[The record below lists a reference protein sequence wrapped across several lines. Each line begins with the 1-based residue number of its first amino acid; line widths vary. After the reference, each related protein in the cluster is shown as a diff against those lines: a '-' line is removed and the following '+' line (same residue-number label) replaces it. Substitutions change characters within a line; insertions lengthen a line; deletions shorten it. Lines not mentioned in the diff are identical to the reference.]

1 MGRRVWDFFGLLT
14 CTPGV
19 PCLVWVHRRGVE
31 RSEADG
37 ALLLAFDVCPDDK
50 YVHYVLDESPDGY
63 KFSIQFVD
71 KYNWEKEE

>member
-1 MGRRVWDFFGLLT
+1 MATEIFHVMTFEKKLLET
-14 CTPGV
+14 AHQLIG
-19 PCLVWVHRRGVE
+19 
-31 RSEADG
+31 SEADG

-63 KFSIQFVD
+63 KFSIQFED